1 MTRLGDGLAV
11 TRLGGGLAW
20 WIWSL
25 AVVFVIYVFSF
36 QTGYSVVNSGVQKDV
51 GLSVSQ
57 VATIAAVYTWAF
69 ALCQFF
75 GGALLDRLGSRKVLP
90 LSIALVTVGVFMFAN
105 AGSYGLLLL
114 SQVIVAIGSCTAFV
128 GAGYIGGQW
137 FGMAKF
143 GFMFGLVAM
152 GSALASA
159 FALNIFEAV
168 LGSITWRTLFNIY
181 GAIGV
186 VILALSAIY
195 VRNPAPVEGGMNKG
209 IGDFFA
215 SVIGDIAKVAA
226 IGHVWIVSFIGAAQ
240 FGVMLALGVVWMPK
254 VLMAHGLSQST
265 AGFVSSLLWLGQAAG
280 NLVFPTWSSRI
291 RSRKLLLILGSA
303 MTFTSLL
310 ALVYLPSIGRS
321 LAVFLCFTLGFASA
335 CNMLAFSTVADVM
348 KPSQIGTSAAIV
360 NGITFI
366 VGGILISRPGMRIG
380 LGIDAGIEP
389 RSLQLVQF
397 ASRPLLATLAIALAL
412 ALYMKETYPKSQ
424 R

>member
-1 MTRLGDGLAV
+1 M
-11 TRLGGGLAW
+11 AW

-51 GLSVSQ
+51 GLTVSQ

-90 LSIALVTVGVFMFAN
+90 ISIALVTAGVFLFAN
-105 AGSYGLLLL
+105 ASSYGLLLL

-152 GSALASA
+152 SSALASA
-159 FALNIFEAV
+159 FALNVFEAV
-168 LGSITWRTLFNIY
+168 LGAMTWRTLFNIY

-186 VILALSAIY
+186 VILALSSIY
-195 VRNPAPVEGGMNKG
+195 IRNPAPVSGGMDKG

-226 IGHVWIVSFIGAAQ
+226 IGHVWIASFIGAAQ

-280 NLVFPTWSSRI
+280 NLVFPTWSTRI
-291 RSRKLLLILGSA
+291 RSRKLPLIVGSGVTLACLLGLI
-303 MTFTSLL
+303 
-310 ALVYLPSIGRS
+310 YLPDVGRG
-321 LAVFLCFTLGFASA
+321 LAILLCFTLGFASA
-335 CNMLAFSTVADVM
+335 CNMIAFSTVADVM

-389 RSLQLVQF
+389 RSLELVQF
-397 ASRPLLATLAIALAL
+397 ASRPLLAALVIALAL
-412 ALYMKETYPKSQ
+412 ASYVKETYPKSQ
-424 R
+424 L